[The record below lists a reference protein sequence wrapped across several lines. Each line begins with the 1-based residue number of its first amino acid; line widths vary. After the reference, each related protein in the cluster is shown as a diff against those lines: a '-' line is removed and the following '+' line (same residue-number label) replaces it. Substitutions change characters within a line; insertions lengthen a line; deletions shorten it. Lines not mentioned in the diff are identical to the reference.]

1 MQEENEIKC
10 NLGKKTPKH
19 ANYKKNKNHKLFGA
33 IIIERKLTLD
43 KMAELLGVSGCYV
56 HNLKE
61 GRRNPSGKLAI
72 KIKEHFDLPVEGWY
86 C

>member
-1 MQEENEIKC
+1 MQEQNTKKC
-10 NLGKKTPKH
+10 NLIEKNPNH
-19 ANYKKNKNHKLFGA
+19 ADYVKNKNHILFGEL
-33 IIIERKLTLD
+33 IIERKLKLND
-43 KMAELLGVSGCYV
+43 VAKMLGITGCYV

-72 KIKEHFDLPVEGWY
+72 KIRDLFGLPVENWF